1 MAKNEKTSKRVG
13 SKAAKLLAKKGT
25 PTNVKS
31 VAGSDLTQMP
41 DKPKK
46 KKK

>member
-13 SKAAKLLAKKGT
+13 SKAARLLGRKKT
-25 PTNVKS
+25 PANVKA

-41 DKPKK
+41 DRKK
-46 KKK
+46 KRKK